1 MKKYIV
7 SIAAGLVSGA
17 LIYYVCLPALN
28 LQSGGFWI
36 YLLVVL
42 GLMWGTFAVCA
53 ELELQSIN
61 PNKGKKNV
69 VQVPDEKMQRINRQ
83 VAISGLAAAVPLLVL
98 LIGSLSSAKLFHA
111 SRYANMITV
120 ETADFAT
127 DMEEASSVSNI
138 ALMDTNSA
146 RIIGNRTMGSLSEV
160 VSQYEISDRYS
171 QINYQG
177 APKKVAN
184 LEYASFFKW
193 LNNKKNGVPGYVM
206 VDPVKNTAEY
216 VKLGTPLR
224 YVPSAYFGED
234 LFRALRFAYPTKM
247 LDQYY
252 FEIDDQG
259 NPYYIVS
266 CVSSHAGLFG
276 ARDVSE
282 VILFNP
288 CDGSSQI
295 YPVGDVP
302 SWIDI
307 VYSGDLASEKYNW
320 YGTLKNGY
328 WNSKFGNLDCKVTT
342 NDYGYITIEDDVWYF
357 TGVTSVGGDES
368 NIGFIISNAR
378 TGEYTFYQVAGAE
391 EYSAMSAA
399 EGEVQE
405 KGYTASFPS
414 LINVSGQATY
424 IMVLKDDGGLVKLYA
439 LVNVENYGIVATGST
454 QAEAMKNY
462 KKLLGSQGIASGRVS
477 GDVSE
482 DSVIVEQ
489 VRIVELEE
497 VPVVYI
503 TAENGDV
510 YKGFLNADESL
521 ILIREGDTI
530 QVQYVETDVPHIYQI
545 EDWSLE

>member
-206 VDPVKNTAEY
+206 VNIQFDDPDKREFVALNHTFCFSSSKRPTWRVSKNIS
-216 VKLGTPLR
+216 R
-224 YVPSAYFGED
+224 
-234 LFRALRFAYPTKM
+234 
-247 LDQYY
+247 
-252 FEIDDQG
+252 
-259 NPYYIVS
+259 
-266 CVSSHAGLFG
+266 
-276 ARDVSE
+276 
-282 VILFNP
+282 
-288 CDGSSQI
+288 
-295 YPVGDVP
+295 
-302 SWIDI
+302 
-307 VYSGDLASEKYNW
+307 LAI
-320 YGTLKNGY
+320 TIIAAA
-328 WNSKFGNLDCKVTT
+328 KVTT
-342 NDYGYITIEDDVWYF
+342 IVSTHF
-357 TGVTSVGGDES
+357 
-368 NIGFIISNAR
+368 
-378 TGEYTFYQVAGAE
+378 
-391 EYSAMSAA
+391 
-399 EGEVQE
+399 
-405 KGYTASFPS
+405 
-414 LINVSGQATY
+414 VSGVIAIFSCMKLTNRWNTIQASIERSLTRY
-424 IMVLKDDGGLVKLYA
+424 THVMMNPSGMPL
-439 LVNVENYGIVATGST
+439 
-454 QAEAMKNY
+454 M
-462 KKLLGSQGIASGRVS
+462 KKLTTYSG
-477 GDVSE
+477 
-482 DSVIVEQ
+482 
-489 VRIVELEE
+489 L
-497 VPVVYI
+497 
-503 TAENGDV
+503 T
-510 YKGFLNADESL
+510 
-521 ILIREGDTI
+521 IR
-530 QVQYVETDVPHIYQI
+530 
-545 EDWSLE
+545 LA